1 MQSLARFSLAN
12 RALIA
17 LVTIFVLAFGLLSTG
32 ALKQELI
39 PSLQLPVAAV
49 ITTYV
54 GASPAVV
61 DEQISR
67 PISDAVKG
75 VAGLEK
81 VTSTASSGTS
91 VVTVQ
96 VKYGTDLDKVQSQL
110 QTAVNRIQ
118 GTFPD
123 GVDSQVI
130 AGSFD
135 DFPIIQLAVSSD
147 LSSEDLAPKLNDS
160 AVTTL
165 SRLDGVRDVT
175 VSGAPTRR
183 VVVDLDAT
191 KLAAR
196 GLTSSDVGTALRVN
210 GVRQSGG
217 AVQDGTD
224 TLSIEVGAPFAR
236 LQQIK
241 DVPLPPATPATGT
254 TPSTGTKPT
263 VAKLSDVADV
273 AERSA
278 PPTGYSRVDGKPA
291 LTLGVTKKPDGNT
304 VAVSD
309 EVRAAL
315 PDLAGKIGGNAAFT
329 VAFDQAPF
337 ISQSISDL
345 TTEGLLGLA
354 MAIVVILI
362 FLMSLRSTLVT
373 AVSIPMSLMVTMIV
387 LRGLGYSLNI
397 LTLGALTIAIGRV
410 VDDSIVVIENIKRH
424 LSYGEEKLSA
434 ILTAVREV
442 AGAVTASTATTVAV
456 FAPIAFVG
464 GQVGELFRPFAVTV
478 AVALLASLFVALTII
493 PVLAYWWLGLR
504 RSQRA
509 ALDASPHSA
518 VEIAEAK
525 ERRSLLQR
533 GYLPVLRRA
542 IAHPVIT
549 LVIAV
554 VILGGTV
561 ALTPQLT
568 TNFLGD
574 SGQNTITVSQS
585 LPDGTSLET
594 TDAAAKK
601 VESAISA
608 VDGITTVQTTVGSSG
623 DAGAAFLG
631 GTGTNQA
638 TFAVTFDEDAD
649 ATVVQDAVTAAVAA
663 LTDVGETTVSAAA
676 SGFGGSTIDVSLTA
690 PDEASLAAATKQVH
704 TAVADTPGT
713 SGTTDN
719 LASDQPILQVQ
730 VDRTK
735 AVAAGTTEA
744 AIGQQV
750 SALVSPARTATL
762 TSGGQ
767 STDVVLQLRGVPAG
781 IGAIADLAIP
791 TPTGVKKLSDLADV
805 RRVDVPTTVTR
816 ENSERNS
823 TVSTTPK
830 GKDLGTVTSDLT
842 KRIDALDLPAGV
854 VTTIGGVSEDQQDSF
869 RQLFLALLA
878 AIAIVYVVMV
888 ATFKSLIQPLLLLVS
903 VPFAATGA
911 LIALLISDTPLG
923 VPSLIG
929 MLMLVGIV
937 VTNAI
942 VLIDLVNQRRRD
954 GMSIEEAVF
963 DGARLRLRPILMTAI
978 ATIFALIPMS
988 LGLTGG
994 GAFISQPLAV
1004 VVIGGLFSST
1014 VLTLVLVPV
1023 LYTLIE
1029 RARGWRS
1036 RRHDGRPR
1044 AGQHAAA

>member
-75 VAGLEK
+75 VTGLEK

-110 QTAVNRIQ
+110 QTAINRIQ
-118 GTFPD
+118 GTFPE

-135 DFPIIQLAVSSD
+135 DFPVIQLAVSSD

-175 VSGAPTRR
+175 VSGARTQR
-183 VVVDLDAT
+183 VVVDLDAG
-191 KLAAR
+191 KLASR
-196 GLTSSDVGTALRVN
+196 GLTSSDVSNALRVN

-224 TLSIEVGAPFAR
+224 TLSIEIGAPFGT

-241 DVPLPPATPATGT
+241 DVPLLPATPG
-254 TPSTGTKPT
+254 GGRPT
-263 VAKLSDVADV
+263 VSTLSDVADV
-273 AERSA
+273 SVRSA

-291 LTLGVTKKPDGNT
+291 LTLAVTKKPDGNT

-309 EVRAAL
+309 DVRAAS
-315 PDLAGKIGGNAAFT
+315 PDLSSRIGGNAVFT

-354 MAIVVILI
+354 MAIIVILV

-424 LSYGEEKLSA
+424 LSYGEEKLTA

-478 AVALLASLFVALTII
+478 AVALVASLFVALTII

-509 ALDASPHSA
+509 LLAASPDSA
-518 VEIAEAK
+518 AEVAQAR

-533 GYLPVLRRA
+533 GYVPILRRA
-542 IAHPVIT
+542 VAHPVIT

-585 LPDGTSLET
+585 MPDGTSLDT

-601 VESAISA
+601 VESAIA
-608 VDGITTVQTTVGSSG
+608 GVDGITTVQTTVGSSG

-631 GTGTNQA
+631 GTGSNQA
-638 TFAVTFDEDAD
+638 TFAVTFDEKAD
-649 ATVVQDAVTAAVAA
+649 ATAVQNDVSTAVSA
-663 LTDVGETTVSAAA
+663 LTGVGETTVSAAA
-676 SGFGGSTIDVSLTA
+676 SGFGSSTIDVSLTA
-690 PDEASLAAATKQVH
+690 PDEASLTAATKQVH

-713 SGTTDN
+713 SETTDN

-744 AIGQQV
+744 AIGAQV
-750 SALVSPARTATL
+750 SALVSPARVATL

-767 STDVVLQLRGVPAG
+767 STDVVLQLRGVPDS
-781 IGAIADLAIP
+781 IGAIGDLAIP
-791 TPTGVKKLSDLADV
+791 TPTGVRKLSALADV
-805 RRVDVPTTVTR
+805 KRVDVPTTVTR

-854 VTTIGGVSEDQQDSF
+854 ATTIGGVSQDQQDSF

-954 GMSIEEAVF
+954 GMSIEDAVF

-1029 RARGWRS
+1029 RARGWRGRREGG
-1036 RRHDGRPR
+1036 RRHG
-1044 AGQHAAA
+1044 GQHAAA